1 MTSTRLRSLAGL
13 AVVAAVTLSGCSS
26 VPALN
31 GGVAAR
37 VADETVT
44 LQDVAD
50 TSAAYCSAV
59 ETQLQDGQTVANSVV
74 SSQVAGSLALRV
86 AAEQFAAD
94 EGVGPDSSFAQEQEG
109 LEASITDL
117 TEEQKEAVRDVN
129 LARPYAMAVQL
140 AVGKRLE
147 SGADAEAAA
156 TAGADAFT
164 GWIEDHDVRIDP
176 RFGVSIESG
185 DVARTDT
192 EISLPVS
199 DQALAAASSDDQT
212 YSAGLPSGQRCG

>member
-1 MTSTRLRSLAGL
+1 VTSTRLRSLAGL
-13 AVVAAVTLSGCSS
+13 AVVAAVALSGCSS

-59 ETQLQDGQTVANSVV
+59 ETQLQDGQTVASSVV
-74 SSQVAGSLALRV
+74 SSQVAGSLALRS

-94 EGVGPDSSFAQEQEG
+94 EGVAADASYDESRDG

-117 TEEQKEAVRDVN
+117 TDAQKEAVREVN
-129 LARPYAMAVQL
+129 LARPYALAVQL
-140 AVGKRLE
+140 AVGKQLG
-147 SGADAEAAA
+147 SDDDDAAAAGAEAF
-156 TAGADAFT
+156 TA
-164 GWIEDHDVRIDP
+164 WIDDNDVRIDP
-176 RFGVSIESG
+176 RFGISLESG
-185 DVARTDT
+185 EIKLSDT

-199 DQALAAASSDDQT
+199 DQARGAKSTDDQSF
-212 YSAGLPSGQRCG
+212 SADLPSSQRCG